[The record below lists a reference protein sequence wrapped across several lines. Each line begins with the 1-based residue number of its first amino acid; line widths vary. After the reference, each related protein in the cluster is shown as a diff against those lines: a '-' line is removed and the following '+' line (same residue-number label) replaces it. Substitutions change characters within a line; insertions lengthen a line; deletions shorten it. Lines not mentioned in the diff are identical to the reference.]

1 MRSAMPWLW
10 MSLTNKSLTATMH
23 VDLRV
28 VNVLSWRDLWA
39 FKLLVWEV
47 DALPLEREDTK
58 TAWVA
63 PASMMLPSGAELPK
77 SLTDHQDRESWV
89 QPVAFWMVGGC
100 TPFPSHS
107 TGMASTYLAPR
118 SRNGDAKTGSFL
130 FAKSQTDRSLV
141 FPMRRTLDEE
151 TTYSVRRVW
160 PTCERAFA
168 WMLLEPGRWTGMSLM
183 SFWLQK
189 LRSRIIRQ
197 VSLND
202 LVPPSLI
209 MYDTNHGVVAHQAH
223 YMRLV
228 LRQGHG
234 YTQEHCL
241 HLILM
246 CWLAC
251 CLDHIPCSL
260 WEPSC
265 ASICA
270 WMHL

>member
-1 MRSAMPWLW
+1 
-10 MSLTNKSLTATMH
+10 MH

-47 DALPLEREDTK
+47 TE

-77 SLTDHQDRESWV
+77 SLTDHQNRESCWV

-107 TGMASTYLAPR
+107 TGMASTYVAPR
-118 SRNGDAKTGSFL
+118 SRNGDVKTGSFL
-130 FAKSQTDRSLV
+130 FAKSQTDWSLV

-151 TTYSVRRVW
+151 TAFLDYVRH
-160 PTCERAFA
+160 
-168 WMLLEPGRWTGMSLM
+168 
-183 SFWLQK
+183 
-189 LRSRIIRQ
+189 
-197 VSLND
+197 
-202 LVPPSLI
+202 
-209 MYDTNHGVVAHQAH
+209 NHGVVAHQAH